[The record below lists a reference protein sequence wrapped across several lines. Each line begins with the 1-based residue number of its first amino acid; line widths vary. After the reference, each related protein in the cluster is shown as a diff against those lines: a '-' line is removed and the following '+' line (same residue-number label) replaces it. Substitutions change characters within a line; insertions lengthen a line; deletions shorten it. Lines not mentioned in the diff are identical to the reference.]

1 MRAFSCLISAGAH
14 QYKYGK
20 NRAEEDARRYLVE
33 KEKLEKEK
41 ETIRTELMALR
52 QEKREL
58 KEAIRNSPGAKLKA
72 LEEALATL
80 EAQCRAKEE
89 GRIDLELRLVAVK
102 ERLQQSLAGG
112 PALGLSVNS
121 KNKSGETANKPQNNA
136 PEQPLPVNCVSE
148 LRKRSPSIEWEMKKT

>member
-1 MRAFSCLISAGAH
+1 MSL
-14 QYKYGK
+14 
-20 NRAEEDARRYLVE
+20 D
-33 KEKLEKEK
+33 
-41 ETIRTELMALR
+41 T
-52 QEKREL
+52 
-58 KEAIRNSPGAKLKA
+58 GAKLKA

-121 KNKSGETANKPQNNA
+121 KNKSGVSLLPFAPRAAAPQ
-136 PEQPLPVNCVSE
+136 
-148 LRKRSPSIEWEMKKT
+148 SPHMLQIFMIILWG

>member
-1 MRAFSCLISAGAH
+1 MDRLWLRGKLTPPKYSHQSSELRTFSCLISTGAH

-58 KEAIRNSPGAKLKA
+58 KEAIRNNPGIY
-72 LEEALATL
+72 
-80 EAQCRAKEE
+80 
-89 GRIDLELRLVAVK
+89 GVW
-102 ERLQQSLAGG
+102 S
-112 PALGLSVNS
+112 
-121 KNKSGETANKPQNNA
+121 
-136 PEQPLPVNCVSE
+136 
-148 LRKRSPSIEWEMKKT
+148 